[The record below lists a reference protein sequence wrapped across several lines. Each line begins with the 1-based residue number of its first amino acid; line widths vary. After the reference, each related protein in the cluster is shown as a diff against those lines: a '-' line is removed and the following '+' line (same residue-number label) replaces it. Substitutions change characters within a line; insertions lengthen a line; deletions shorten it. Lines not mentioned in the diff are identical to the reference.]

1 MGVQLVLSQIPGIA
15 VPHLE
20 QVGTQCSIAVKER
33 DQQLNNIFKKK
44 INYLPEQLM
53 VLFCGVSSQ
62 QQFSGLSLEL
72 SCALKIDMS
81 RQWRQHGF
89 SLISLAKVQPTL
101 FLRLGMVA
109 DNLQDALSYPNLED
123 RTQYTKRVGQNSW
136 QENSPSNFSEKGIK
150 VTSLSEANS
159 PSRAIP
165 KG

>member
-1 MGVQLVLSQIPGIA
+1 MGVQLVLSQTPGIA
-15 VPHLE
+15 VLHLE
-20 QVGTQCSIAVKER
+20 QVVTQCSIAVIEW

-53 VLFCGVSSQ
+53 VSFYEVSSQ

-72 SCALKIDMS
+72 PCPLKIDMS
-81 RQWRQHGF
+81 RQWRQHEF
-89 SLISLAKVQPTL
+89 SSTSSVKVQPIP

-123 RTQYTKRVGQNSW
+123 QTQYPKRVCQNSW
-136 QENSPSNFSEKGIK
+136 QENSPSNFSEKEIK

-159 PSRAIP
+159 PSRAIH